1 MPEKRGTET
10 QLDMFRSH
18 AGEPR
23 HGAPEPGRKWI
34 LFIDGGAR
42 GNPGPAGAGAVLYD
56 SKGIR
61 VAGMRWSLGKATNNT
76 AEYEGLIRGL
86 EMAAAAGAHRLEIR
100 SDSEL
105 IVRQMRGEYR
115 VKAPHLKKAVMRA
128 NGALAGFIEVVFTAI
143 PREQNKEAD
152 QLANLAM
159 DEAEGKRGKS

>member
-1 MPEKRGTET
+1 
-10 QLDMFRSH
+10 MFRSH

-23 HGAPEPGRKWI
+23 HGAPEPGPKWI
-34 LFIDGGAR
+34 LYIDGGAR

-56 SKGIR
+56 GKGIR
-61 VAGMRWSLGKATNNT
+61 VAGMRWPLGRTTNNT

-86 EMAAAAGAHRLEIR
+86 EMAAAAGARRLEIR

-115 VKAPHLKKAVMRA
+115 VKAPHLKKASMRA
-128 NGALAGFIEVVFTAI
+128 HEALSGFNEVVFTSI

-152 QLANLAM
+152 LLANMAM
-159 DEAEGKRGKS
+159 DEAVGKRGKS